1 MADETLT
8 MSTRV
13 VGNTDMLESHLN
25 DRELVMM
32 DIDTGSYFGLD
43 NVGKS
48 IWGHLGQPRPVKE
61 ICDLVTEEFD
71 VEGNRAAMENDVLA
85 FLNNLLA
92 EKLIHIETDA
102 PSP

>member
-71 VEGNRAAMENDVLA
+71 VEGNRAAMENDVPRCGVVSIDSSCTGRSVT
-85 FLNNLLA
+85 NGW
-92 EKLIHIETDA
+92 
-102 PSP
+102 